1 MPNERI
7 LIVDDEKE
15 INDLIRSY
23 LTKEGF
29 QPFSAYNGHEA
40 MELIKKEEKDLIIL
54 DVMLPDIEGP
64 NLSLK
69 IRGITNAPIV
79 FLSCKGE
86 EMDKIVAL
94 SAGGD
99 DYITK
104 PFLPGELIARIKAH
118 LRRNQSLS
126 QLEKQQEEK
135 SIYRYPGLLV
145 NLQTREVMVNMK
157 AVALTAKEFDILA
170 LLVRSP
176 RQIFTAEQI
185 YEAAWNSSSLE
196 GDVRTI
202 MVYISNLR
210 KKIEE
215 NPSKPNFI
223 ISIRGVGYKFNHSLL
238 DSNQ

>member
-40 MELIKKEEKDLIIL
+40 MEQIKKEEMDLIIL

-64 NLSLK
+64 SLSLK